1 MRDFEEWLSK
11 MRPSINTYQYYVDFS
26 KVYTNVESIKVELN
40 LLNSLISLKI

>member
-1 MRDFEEWLSK
+1 MRDFEEWL
-11 MRPSINTYQYYVDFS
+11 S